1 MIHDKLCIECINYY
15 KKVISKWLIDLHTH
29 MVQSVKYM
37 LHYAQ
42 CIVHSTIVH
51 SLPWTGTDPRHC
63 AGCHPTLQTTLQHL
77 PAVSYLAWPDSVEVD
92 RLSPAELWG
101 IIIWLARQ
109 GCFPFEYQ
117 AWHCV
122 HLPVW
127 MIRLHSLFVWPDC
140 TQCLYEQTAL
150 IVRMIRLHS
159 LFVWSGCTHWLYDQA
174 GLTVCMIK
182 LHSLIVW

>member
-51 SLPWTGTDPRHC
+51 SLPWTGSSLHDDPIII
-63 AGCHPTLQTTLQHL
+63 QHWSWSLCRL
-77 PAVSYLAWPDSVEVD
+77 PPYTADHSAASAAVSYLVWPDSVEVD

-140 TQCLYEQTAL
+140 THC
-150 IVRMIRLHS
+150 S
-159 LFVWSGCTHWLYDQA
+159 YD
-174 GLTVCMIK
+174 
-182 LHSLIVW
+182 